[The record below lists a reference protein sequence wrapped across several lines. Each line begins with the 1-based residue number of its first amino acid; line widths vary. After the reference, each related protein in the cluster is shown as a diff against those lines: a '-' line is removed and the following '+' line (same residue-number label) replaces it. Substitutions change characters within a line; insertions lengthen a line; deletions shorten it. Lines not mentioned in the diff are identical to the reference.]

1 MAVDPRDKI
10 IDLYRSEHRAL
21 RDNLLALIEAFKA
34 RDKRKIR
41 PLLKAVDEEGGPHMR
56 CEEEAIYPALDKY
69 YMDNQLEHLLTE
81 HDLMIATLRKL
92 YQLIERGPLSKDD
105 ARIAELHIRM
115 ILTHVIDCDGTML
128 LVELLSDNKAK
139 SILTARRRAERE
151 GLSLRNYATEARGR
165 MLRASS
171 LRVLFGG
178 C

>member
-1 MAVDPRDKI
+1 MAADPRDQI
-10 IDLYRSEHRAL
+10 IDLYRTEHRAV
-21 RDNLLALIEAFKA
+21 RDMLLDLIDAFKA
-34 RDKRKIR
+34 RDKGKIKA
-41 PLLKAVDEEGGPHMR
+41 LLKAFDEEVGPHMR

-69 YMDNQLEHLLTE
+69 YMDNQIEHLLTE

-92 YQLIERGPLSKDD
+92 YQLIERGLVTKDD
-105 ARIAELHIRM
+105 ARIAELHIRS

-128 LVELLSDNKAK
+128 LVELISDRKAK
-139 SILTARRRAERE
+139 AILTARRRAERE
-151 GLSLRNYATEARGR
+151 GLSLLRYAAEARGR